1 MPDLW
6 EFWSISDPWWQF
18 WSKWYKKIILDV
30 SHRDQTEVQWDP
42 TKARNAWFAAF
53 WSTFDAHAPSGANW
67 LKPKKSYWE
76 EKDGVRWEKSWDLSS
91 GSRRGWEFLQTNC
104 EKSAIISLVWRREG
118 ESLQI
123 FSSFE
128 KTFKKIFSSLE
139 RRKINF
145 ANKSHNHDRGIKI
158 SIFCDEKEKF
168 THQKM
173 YFCFI
178 VRK

>member
-1 MPDLW
+1 MLDLW
-6 EFWSISDPWWQF
+6 NFGPNDTNRLSWMCP
-18 WSKWYKKIILDV
+18 
-30 SHRDQTEVQWDP
+30 TEIKQRSSEIQPNQP
-42 TKARNAWFAAF
+42 TF
-53 WSTFDAHAPSGANW
+53 WSTFDAHTPSGANW

-128 KTFKKIFSSLE
+128 KRNLKRFSPVSSGERLFSHHTGAYPSYKILC
-139 RRKINF
+139 
-145 ANKSHNHDRGIKI
+145 HDTLFHIWRQD
-158 SIFCDEKEKF
+158 S
-168 THQKM
+168 
-173 YFCFI
+173 
-178 VRK
+178 

>member
-6 EFWSISDPWWQF
+6 NFGPFLTPWWQF

-67 LKPKKSYWE
+67 LKPKSHIEKRKMEYVERNLEICLLVRE
-76 EKDGVRWEKSWDLSS
+76 ENENFCKKKCD
-91 GSRRGWEFLQTNC
+91 
-104 EKSAIISLVWRREG
+104 KSAIISLVWRREG
-118 ESLQI
+118 EILQI

-128 KTFKKIFSSLE
+128 KRNLKRFSPVSSGERLFSHHTGAYPSYKILC
-139 RRKINF
+139 
-145 ANKSHNHDRGIKI
+145 HDTLFHIWRQD
-158 SIFCDEKEKF
+158 S
-168 THQKM
+168 
-173 YFCFI
+173 
-178 VRK
+178 